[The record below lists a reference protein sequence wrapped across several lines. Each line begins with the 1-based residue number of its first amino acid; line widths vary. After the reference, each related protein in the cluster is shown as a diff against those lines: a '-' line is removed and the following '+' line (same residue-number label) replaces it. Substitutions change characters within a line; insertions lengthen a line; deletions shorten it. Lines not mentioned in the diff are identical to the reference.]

1 MKPSLARATML
12 PELTIFGSSVSG
24 SERHLRSSSW
34 RGKPWRLL
42 APRRWWLVE
51 SKVRVDGQTSLLVGH
66 RSGAERRWIERG
78 QAYSASGYFARRRYS
93 ACPVDSCRNVYSVG
107 QPTMNWRRGLFRL
120 WIVGTVLFV
129 IAVAFVSYSE
139 IKAQFD
145 ATARKPKTII
155 HSSILAQFR
164 QEYPQY
170 NDLND
175 AQLADALYKK
185 LYSDIPR
192 EQFDRKIAGS
202 NTKIIEFQGRLHV
215 FPADATDDEIA
226 ATLANE
232 PL

>member
-1 MKPSLARATML
+1 
-12 PELTIFGSSVSG
+12 
-24 SERHLRSSSW
+24 
-34 RGKPWRLL
+34 
-42 APRRWWLVE
+42 
-51 SKVRVDGQTSLLVGH
+51 
-66 RSGAERRWIERG
+66 
-78 QAYSASGYFARRRYS
+78 
-93 ACPVDSCRNVYSVG
+93 
-107 QPTMNWRRGLFRL
+107 MNWRRGLFRL

-202 NTKIIEFQGRLHV
+202 NTKIIEIQGRLHV
-215 FPADATDDEIA
+215 FRADAPDDEIA

-232 PL
+232 PLSFDDLIPAPNPWATLGVWASIALGIPLVVLALGASLVWAFSGFAAKRS